1 MVFFLFFQMILL
13 ENVETQKKHLEKRCE
28 DMAGRLREKERVIA
42 QMQHEIKGYKVVNKM
57 LVLIKNYLIITCKA
71 F

>member
-1 MVFFLFFQMILL
+1 MILL

-42 QMQHEIKGYKVVNKM
+42 QMQHEIKGYKVVNKL
-57 LVLIKNYLIITCKA
+57 LVLIKIT
-71 F
+71 